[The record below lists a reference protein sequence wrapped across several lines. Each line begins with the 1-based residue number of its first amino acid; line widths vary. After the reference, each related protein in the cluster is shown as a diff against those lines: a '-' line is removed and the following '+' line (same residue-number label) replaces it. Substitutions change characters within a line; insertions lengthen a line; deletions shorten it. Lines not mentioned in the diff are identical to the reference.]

1 MSAIGYCRFLCA
13 STFRMRCFFVCHF
26 WKIVHK
32 ARMIS
37 QLHWSV
43 KFSIVS
49 TFGNWK
55 LYRGEV
61 FFRWRRAENKFLK
74 IPKKSA
80 YFRSFG
86 ATQNPLVVTP
96 YGFDPHHRHQSYLSG
111 FYRLGIFCLAD
122 KTDSFSVGFGGQVR
136 PTEFSPKRFFVW
148 EISFFRG
155 VRQDWFCLQSCS
167 QPPFC
172 CPRRCGHKYWPW
184 WKSWNVPATSV
195 PLSLWLCSWLASW
208 GKSGGGR
215 DSESGGNHS
224 SRAFRGKPVSHSPG
238 PQDTGT
244 VIFTVSVDET
254 LPP

>member
-55 LYRGEV
+55 LHRGEV

-96 YGFDPHHRHQSYLSG
+96 YGFDPHHRHSKIK
-111 FYRLGIFCLAD
+111 RWI
-122 KTDSFSVGFGGQVR
+122 VGFSALFLFSTHFLKRLQKPLVQPREIIRHARNIIPQGMGVNSKSIHIWAMPHPRLHLTSREHLYNRYEGMPQLVQR
-136 PTEFSPKRFFVW
+136 SWWNFVSLGRAGLWFWLRYNERGCCTSPKKER
-148 EISFFRG
+148 
-155 VRQDWFCLQSCS
+155 
-167 QPPFC
+167 P
-172 CPRRCGHKYWPW
+172 K
-184 WKSWNVPATSV
+184 
-195 PLSLWLCSWLASW
+195 
-208 GKSGGGR
+208 
-215 DSESGGNHS
+215 
-224 SRAFRGKPVSHSPG
+224 
-238 PQDTGT
+238 
-244 VIFTVSVDET
+244 
-254 LPP
+254 